1 MSIRSGKGFSRDNTS
16 GLKWGNYL
24 RRALLWAV
32 ALGVAGIAGLW
43 IWSAFYRK
51 ADHTA
56 TIVSVRSRLVHTEE
70 KLLPDSAGKKRIAF
84 ELTDERG
91 RRTRGELHLPAGH
104 SSKLPGLLIL
114 GGKGT
119 GARAAGLIRLIR
131 PAALCSMDYPAFE
144 TKKITLRGSLAF
156 ITGMREASLDAVA
169 GAFNVLDY
177 LCARGEV
184 DTSRIIVVGASLGV
198 PFAVISASLDQ
209 RVNALVLVYGA
220 GDLDHLI
227 DWNLRRKLKFAPAR
241 LLVSRILSTAAA
253 PFEPSAYIGR
263 LAPRPLLMVNSRQD
277 ERIPEACIR
286 HLFGKA
292 GEPKTIRWLTS
303 AHIHPTN
310 RELINSLTETVS
322 GWLEQN
328 GLL

>member
-1 MSIRSGKGFSRDNTS
+1 MPIRSGKELSRGNNQGFKSR
-16 GLKWGNYL
+16 KYFK
-24 RRALLWAV
+24 RALLWTV
-32 ALGVAGIAGLW
+32 ASVVAGIAGLW
-43 IWSAFYRK
+43 IWSGFYRK

-56 TIVSVRSRLVHTEE
+56 TIVSARSRLVHTEE

-84 ELTDERG
+84 ELTDER
-91 RRTRGELHLPAGH
+91 AG
-104 SSKLPGLLIL
+104 LID
-114 GGKGT
+114 KGI
-119 GARAAGLIRLIR
+119 GARAAGLIRLTR

-144 TKKITLRGSLAF
+144 TKKPTLRGSPAF
-156 ITGMREASLDAVA
+156 ITGMREASLDAV
-169 GAFNVLDY
+169 GGTFNVLDY

-184 DTSRIIVVGASLGV
+184 DTSRITVVGASLGV

-227 DWNLRRKLKFAPAR
+227 DWNLRRKLKFTPAR

-277 ERIPEACIR
+277 ERIPEPCIR
-286 HLFGKA
+286 YLFSNA
-292 GEPKTIRWLTS
+292 GQPKTIRWLAT

-310 RELINSLTETVS
+310 RELIDSLTETVS
-322 GWLEQN
+322 GWLEEN